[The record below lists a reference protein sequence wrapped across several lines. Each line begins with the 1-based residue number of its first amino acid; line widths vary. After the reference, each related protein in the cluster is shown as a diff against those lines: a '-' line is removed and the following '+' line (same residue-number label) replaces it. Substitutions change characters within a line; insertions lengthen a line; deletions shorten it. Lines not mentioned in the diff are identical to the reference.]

1 MNDNNNLNDVRR
13 VYESTSI
20 SKADLDSNPF
30 VEFGKW
36 LQQARNLELIDST
49 AMTLATADSDGQPSA
64 RIVLLKAYD
73 EQGFCWYSDSRS
85 QKGQELTDNPR
96 AALLLHWRDLSRQ
109 IRLQGSVER
118 LPAEQAERYFQS
130 RPEDSRF
137 SAASSWQTSSVEN
150 RAVLERG
157 VERLRELYP
166 DGKVPRPEA
175 WTGYRLKPVYFEFW
189 QGLVNRLHD
198 RIVYRPDGDGW
209 AKSRI
214 SP

>member
-1 MNDNNNLNDVRR
+1 MNDNYNLNDVRR
-13 VYESTSI
+13 DYESTSI

-36 LQQARNLELIDST
+36 LQQARDLELIDST
-49 AMTLATADSDGQPSA
+49 AMTLATANSDGQPSA
-64 RIVLLKAYD
+64 RMVLLKAYD

-130 RPEDSRF
+130 RPEDSRY
-137 SAASSWQTSSVEN
+137 SAASSWQTSPVEN
-150 RAVLERG
+150 RVVLERE

-175 WTGYRLKPVYFEFW
+175 WTGYRLKPVHFEFW
-189 QGLVNRLHD
+189 QGLANRLHD
-198 RIVYRPDGDGW
+198 RIVYRADGNGW
-209 AKSRI
+209 LKSRI